1 LCPEFIREPDP
12 SIYESNNYT
21 VLDFETD
28 LFPLG
33 NPHNPDGGII
43 LASWKNGPDHP
54 SPGLWRHVGDQFH
67 QEALVQ
73 DLLAADFIV
82 AHNSKFEL
90 GWMKRMG
97 LEPTQFLPFCT
108 RLAEMCLAGNRP
120 WPLHLDS
127 CLERRGWKGKD
138 VIGKL
143 IKLGV
148 DTRNIPITWL
158 GDYCDIDVL
167 QTEKLMLDQ
176 RVELRNAG
184 LLPVAFTRN
193 ILTAV
198 LFEIEGRGLHLDPA
212 RVQAVYDYYQAE
224 KNRMEL
230 EWNELTGGVNVNSP
244 KQKIE
249 LLYETLKIP
258 HPKDDTGKVMETDG
272 GLIATHKDALKALKL
287 KTVKQKKVVAL
298 MQSLAKV
305 KSALSKYV
313 GTLKRCADEGG
324 ILYGDFVQFSAGTHR
339 LASKGRNYTIQL
351 QNFQRIFRPCISAR
365 IPGWD
370 MGDGDSAGI
379 EFRAAVD
386 LARDDQG
393 LEDIKAGVDVHAN
406 TARIVFCDQWDDS
419 LGPKDG
425 KNGQLRQQ
433 AKAFTF
439 KPLYGGSSGTD
450 SQRAYFAEFRR
461 RYPQIADMQQR
472 WGDEV
477 LRQKSLRT
485 ASGLRF
491 YWPNARLNQR
501 GNDVAWPEKQQI
513 YDYPVQSFATAE
525 MCPTA
530 TVYLWHMMRAAEMQS
545 FLIALVHDSAVGEI
559 HPDEREQWSEYLQY
573 CFNEWIVEYLKRVY
587 DYEWITPL
595 ASEVKMYQHW
605 DDKNPEKWLAQWEIV
620 QQS

>member
-1 LCPEFIREPDP
+1 MKKNETKSDARKWLTPAEALALCPEFIREPDP

-198 LFEIEGRGLHLDPA
+198 LFEIEGRGCTWTPPA
-212 RVQAVYDYYQAE
+212 CR
-224 KNRMEL
+224 RS
-230 EWNELTGGVNVNSP
+230 T
-244 KQKIE
+244 
-249 LLYETLKIP
+249 T
-258 HPKDDTGKVMETDG
+258 TT
-272 GLIATHKDALKALKL
+272 
-287 KTVKQKKVVAL
+287 
-298 MQSLAKV
+298 
-305 KSALSKYV
+305 
-313 GTLKRCADEGG
+313 R
-324 ILYGDFVQFSAGTHR
+324 R
-339 LASKGRNYTIQL
+339 R
-351 QNFQRIFRPCISAR
+351 R
-365 IPGWD
+365 
-370 MGDGDSAGI
+370 
-379 EFRAAVD
+379 
-386 LARDDQG
+386 
-393 LEDIKAGVDVHAN
+393 
-406 TARIVFCDQWDDS
+406 TAWS
-419 LGPKDG
+419 W
-425 KNGQLRQQ
+425 
-433 AKAFTF
+433 
-439 KPLYGGSSGTD
+439 SGTN
-450 SQRAYFAEFRR
+450 SR
-461 RYPQIADMQQR
+461 
-472 WGDEV
+472 V
-477 LRQKSLRT
+477 
-485 ASGLRF
+485 AS
-491 YWPNARLNQR
+491 
-501 GNDVAWPEKQQI
+501 
-513 YDYPVQSFATAE
+513 T
-525 MCPTA
+525 
-530 TVYLWHMMRAAEMQS
+530 
-545 FLIALVHDSAVGEI
+545 
-559 HPDEREQWSEYLQY
+559 
-573 CFNEWIVEYLKRVY
+573 
-587 DYEWITPL
+587 
-595 ASEVKMYQHW
+595 
-605 DDKNPEKWLAQWEIV
+605 
-620 QQS
+620 